1 MIVYMATYPRSGNSL
16 LQHMIRR
23 NFRHLTSQ
31 IKTGIKSPEAG
42 LRLMRRQDAEIE
54 LVPAAAPVSDWPE
67 AVLWHENLAAYRFPG
82 GPWRRMLL
90 PGPSELLTEE
100 LREALAG
107 EKNVFFLK
115 THNLPF
121 DRYFEGEFVV
131 QLVRHPGAALWS
143 YFRHQHD
150 FAVPKRKGRLF
161 ASPPPTL
168 ENVIG
173 GRMRFGSWSNYQEL
187 WREAGKRL
195 GRPISVLS
203 VRGRSSPIS

>member
-1 MIVYMATYPRSGNSL
+1 MIVYLATYPRSGNSL
-16 LQHMIRR
+16 LQRMIRR
-23 NFRHLTSQ
+23 NFRHLTSR
-31 IKTGIKSPEAG
+31 ISGIKPPEAG
-42 LRLMRRQDAEIE
+42 RRLMGPQDMEIE
-54 LVPAAAPVSDWPE
+54 LVPAAELVADWPE

-82 GPWRRMLL
+82 EPWRRMLL

-150 FAVPKRKGRLF
+150 SAVPKRKGRLF

-168 ENVIG
+168 ENLIEGKV
-173 GRMRFGSWSNYQEL
+173 RFGSWSKYQDVVAGGL
-187 WREAGKRL
+187 PGNWRTN
-195 GRPISVLS
+195 
-203 VRGRSSPIS
+203 SS